1 MKLSFVHADPAER
14 AGTSLQ
20 GEYLTT
26 YDDIVNTFGEPTQK
40 GDGEKTTVEW
50 VIKFNDGT
58 VATIYDWKY
67 GYTPKDFTEW
77 NVGGKS
83 QKAYV
88 NVGFALMM
96 EEV

>member
-1 MKLSFVHADPAER
+1 MNLSFTHGDGSETNGFSYQ
-14 AGTSLQ
+14 GTHM
-20 GEYLTT
+20 TT
-26 YDDIVNTFGEPTQK
+26 YDDLVKTFGQPTRQ

-50 VIKFNDGT
+50 VIKFNDGP

-83 QKAYV
+83 KKAYV
-88 NVGFALMM
+88 NVGFALMK

>member
-1 MKLSFVHADPAER
+1 MKLSFTHGDGSETNGFSYQ
-14 AGTSLQ
+14 GTHR
-20 GEYLTT
+20 TT
-26 YDDIVNTFGEPTQK
+26 YDDLVKTFGEPTRQ

-67 GYTPKDFTEW
+67 GYTPKDFAEW

-83 QKAYV
+83 HKAYV
-88 NVGFALMM
+88 NVGFALMQ
-96 EEV
+96 EQL